1 MKNQNKNRKK
11 ESKIKGQ
18 QSEEAEEAKAQ
29 RDKVRAN
36 KASKTV
42 KDVDAKVKTPLV
54 EGRLQ
59 GCHWPEVEA
68 GSSGAVIS
76 GKAKGSGYKAK
87 KAEKVKKAAAT
98 NESTP
103 TPQYGPK
110 QVTHLRL
117 GSAEGREPSGLIL
130 SDDGRQLRV
139 PVCPVPA

>member
-1 MKNQNKNRKK
+1 M
-11 ESKIKGQ
+11 
-18 QSEEAEEAKAQ
+18 
-29 RDKVRAN
+29 
-36 KASKTV
+36 
-42 KDVDAKVKTPLV
+42 
-54 EGRLQ
+54 
-59 GCHWPEVEA
+59 EA

-76 GKAKGSGYKAK
+76 GKAEGSGYKAK

-110 QVTHLRL
+110 QLTHLRL

-139 PVCPVPA
+139 PCSCVSVDKYSIAKRRDGAC